1 MQYSWWCVHATT
13 AMVDHAKTDV
23 LDRIVAAGAG
33 LRLGDTYVSFQSR
46 NTSVTADPAV
56 LSQLSCLACACR
68 ISYETSI
75 TLNFNL
81 VDVFCMFE
89 YQYCL

>member
-13 AMVDHAKTDV
+13 AMVDHAKT
-23 LDRIVAAGAG
+23 DRIVAAGAG

-56 LSQLSCLACACR
+56 LSQLSLTCACR

-75 TLNFNL
+75 TFNFNS